1 MPRLSLGPVAPFIA
15 RPSPVCLCGCVF
27 GVVEDD
33 AVVLG
38 LVLGLVLEEEEEER
52 GLFVPLEVLLVSP
65 GFVPLVVVG
74 EFLAVGRVVLVVG
87 LLAFEGLEGVVVPL
101 VFVGV
106 RARLAVVGVSLAVGR
121 VVLVAGLL
129 VFKTL
134 TGVLVPR
141 VLVGLG
147 EIFVRGFLA
156 LVFTAVALVVL
167 LWARKRDR
175 IVWSALALS
184 SAAFC
189 LSSFRAAPPRFPV
202 RRSCPPP
209 IRGRSVC
216 HPFLCLVP
224 PGIVGRSLPRVPAAV
239 SPFVGGVWP
248 PLLIGCAWHSRC
260 PSPSQR
266 TGRVAY
272 CPTPT
277 PGPPS
282 VPCPGVS
289 AGRPQRQ
296 VPPRPVFKAGLS
308 QTFPQRPHVS
318 QVLQGLASSPPPG
331 PPGDSRVPT
340 KVRDLSQNGSLSL
353 FFFCRAWEA
362 CEAPRPHGPPPPV
375 VRSLSLSL
383 SLSPGLWRRGFTPY
397 TARLCAPD
405 SCGGQKVA
413 RSQRLPSA
421 TALRSIDKHIKKVHD
436 EVPETKSSNKEE
448 GHQKWALCKPR
459 KASGER

>member
-33 AVVLG
+33 AVVPG

-129 VFKTL
+129 VFKAL

-175 IVWSALALS
+175 IVWSALVLS

-209 IRGRSVC
+209 GRGRSVC

-239 SPFVGGVWP
+239 SPFVGVWP

-277 PGPPS
+277 PGPPW

-353 FFFCRAWEA
+353 
-362 CEAPRPHGPPPPV
+362 
-375 VRSLSLSL
+375 SLSLSSSSAGHGRRAKRPGHMGPPHLLFAL
-383 SLSPGLWRRGFTPY
+383 SLSLFHQGYGAGALLPTPRACAPPTVAEDRKLHAARGFP
-397 TARLCAPD
+397 L
-405 SCGGQKVA
+405 Q
-413 RSQRLPSA
+413 L
-421 TALRSIDKHIKKVHD
+421 H
-436 EVPETKSSNKEE
+436 
-448 GHQKWALCKPR
+448 
-459 KASGER
+459 SGV